1 MLVGQ
6 ADGNDV
12 QPVKVDEFRIAD
24 SETYDVIVRP
34 PGDRAYTIFAETMSR
49 SGYARGTLA
58 PRAGMVAEVPALR
71 EPPILTMADMAGHA
85 GMDHGS
91 MGGGPMGGE
100 SMAGMDHSRSEE
112 HTSEPQSQM
121 GNSYA
126 VFCLKKN

>member
-1 MLVGQ
+1 MLVVQ

-12 QPVKVDEFRIAD
+12 QPVKVDEFRIAV

-71 EPPILTMADMAGHA
+71 EPPIL
-85 GMDHGS
+85 
-91 MGGGPMGGE
+91 
-100 SMAGMDHSRSEE
+100 RSEE
-112 HTSEPQSQM
+112 HTSELQSLM
-121 GNSYA
+121 RISYA
-126 VFCLKKN
+126 LFCLKKKRNNHEAS

>member
-91 MGGGPMGGE
+91 MGGGSMGGGP
-100 SMAGMDHSRSEE
+100 SATIPADRKSTRL
-112 HTSEPQSQM
+112 
-121 GNSYA
+121 NSSH
-126 VFCLKKN
+126 